1 MSKNLVVKILMDAHD
16 KASGALGRIKASASG
31 LSKELTKTSE
41 ELKAL
46 SRAQKLVEDR
56 VRLDAKIRETTRE
69 MNENRKAVSAL
80 NAEIKKN
87 GTASKAQTAEM
98 ERLASVRERLNEKQ
112 KKQTES
118 LEVLNKKLSEHKI
131 KARDAAAAQ
140 HELDRRTEAATA
152 KMDKQKAAAERIANR
167 KNAISN
173 ASDMAGRIQGV
184 AAKGMAGGVALG
196 GLTAKAVSA
205 GMSEE
210 DAMMGVIRQVQ
221 GLKNADNSLNH
232 AEIAKI
238 RTEIQGLS
246 NELPVATTQ
255 IMEMYEAGARMNV
268 PREELAQYVK
278 TAAAAATAFDAEDM
292 GGLAE
297 NLGRINAN
305 FKLTAEQGRE
315 LADVI
320 NYLDDNA
327 ISSGAAIIDYMNRV
341 SGSMG
346 LAKISEKN
354 VAALGSTLLSQGVDD
369 STAAGAVSA
378 LFTRLSTAPDMKPVR
393 EALKDIGLDAKTVQ
407 KGMVEDANAT
417 VMQIVEAV
425 KKMPKEEQAGILKG
439 LAGGEYN
446 KVFAGLISNTEEW
459 RRQME
464 LANSQDAIGSMARE
478 FETRMGAMSSKWQV
492 FKNQLFNAEAGAG
505 QALFGMLSGL
515 MTTVG
520 GWLNAITRWTAA
532 NPQLAAGIMKVVAV
546 GSMLLVGLSGLALV
560 VSTLLVPMVMA
571 KFAILSLGSSALSA
585 FGMLKS
591 GLMILRTAMMA
602 NPIVLFVSLA
612 VGALILL
619 WANWDKVKA
628 ALIAGWNWLKNVF
641 RQNPLLAAF
650 TGPIGAI
657 VGLIANFD
665 RLKAGL
671 TAGWNWLK
679 NVFRQNPLIAAFT
692 GPIGVIA
699 GLIANFDRLKAAAR
713 SAVEW
718 VRRAIS
724 GGGATPASVGVPN
737 RGFSVG
743 GYTGAGRSN
752 EAAGI
757 VHKGEVVFSQ
767 NDVSRFGGW
776 RIVDALRRGG
786 MAALNWGRGKMGS
799 LQSFV
804 RGSASGLARP
814 SENGR
819 PAPSLVGAVAVPDGF
834 NRSGGGVMPMNIS
847 ININGGNSSP
857 VDIAKEVAR
866 QIEQVARNQA
876 RRARS
881 MFADKD

>member
-1 MSKNLVVKILMDAHD
+1 MRSK
-16 KASGALGRIKASASG
+16 
-31 LSKELTKTSE
+31 
-41 ELKAL
+41 
-46 SRAQKLVEDR
+46 
-56 VRLDAKIRETTRE
+56 
-69 MNENRKAVSAL
+69 
-80 NAEIKKN
+80 
-87 GTASKAQTAEM
+87 
-98 ERLASVRERLNEKQ
+98 

-152 KMDKQKAAAERIANR
+152 KMDKQKTAAERIANR

-210 DAMMGVIRQVQ
+210 DAMLGVIRQVQ

-238 RTEIQGLS
+238 RSEIQGLS
-246 NELPVATTQ
+246 NELPVATTK

-278 TAAAAATAFDAEDM
+278 TAAAAATAFDADDM

-520 GWLNAITRWTAA
+520 GWLNAITQWTAA

-591 GLMILRTAMMA
+591 GLMILRGAMMA
-602 NPIVLFVSLA
+602 NPIVLFVTLA

-671 TAGWNWLK
+671 IAGWNWLK

-692 GPIGVIA
+692 GPIGAIA

-819 PAPSLVGAVAVPDGF
+819 PTPSLVGAVAVPDGF
-834 NRSGGGVMPMNIS
+834 NRSGGGAMPMNIS

-866 QIEQVARNQA
+866 QIEQIARNQA

>member
-1 MSKNLVVKILMDAHD
+1 M
-16 KASGALGRIKASASG
+16 
-31 LSKELTKTSE
+31 
-41 ELKAL
+41 
-46 SRAQKLVEDR
+46 
-56 VRLDAKIRETTRE
+56 
-69 MNENRKAVSAL
+69 
-80 NAEIKKN
+80 
-87 GTASKAQTAEM
+87 
-98 ERLASVRERLNEKQ
+98 
-112 KKQTES
+112 
-118 LEVLNKKLSEHKI
+118 
-131 KARDAAAAQ
+131 
-140 HELDRRTEAATA
+140 
-152 KMDKQKAAAERIANR
+152 
-167 KNAISN
+167 
-173 ASDMAGRIQGV
+173 
-184 AAKGMAGGVALG
+184 
-196 GLTAKAVSA
+196 
-205 GMSEE
+205 
-210 DAMMGVIRQVQ
+210 Q

-305 FKLTAEQGRE
+305 FKLTAEQGRD

-492 FKNQLFNAEAGAG
+492 FKNQLFNAESGAG

-520 GWLNAITRWTAA
+520 GWLNAITQWTAA

-591 GLMILRTAMMA
+591 GLMFLRVAMMT
-602 NPIVLFVSLA
+602 NPIVLFVTLA

-834 NRSGGGVMPMNIS
+834 NRSGGGAMPMNIS

>member
-1 MSKNLVVKILMDAHD
+1 
-16 KASGALGRIKASASG
+16 
-31 LSKELTKTSE
+31 
-41 ELKAL
+41 
-46 SRAQKLVEDR
+46 
-56 VRLDAKIRETTRE
+56 
-69 MNENRKAVSAL
+69 
-80 NAEIKKN
+80 
-87 GTASKAQTAEM
+87 M
-98 ERLASVRERLNEKQ
+98 ERLASVREGLNEKQ

-173 ASDMAGRIQGV
+173 ASDMAGRIQGM

-210 DAMMGVIRQVQ
+210 DAMLGVIRQVQ

-246 NELPVATTQ
+246 NDLPVATTK
-255 IMEMYEAGARMNV
+255 IMEMYEAGGRMNV

-278 TAAAAATAFDAEDM
+278 TAAAAATAFDEEDM

-327 ISSGAAIIDYMNRV
+327 ISSGKAIIDYMNRV

-393 EALKDIGLDAKTVQ
+393 KALKDIGLDAKDVQ

-417 VMQIVEAV
+417 LIKIVEAV

-591 GLMILRTAMMA
+591 GLMILRAAMMA
-602 NPIVLFVSLA
+602 NPIVLFVTLA

-834 NRSGGGVMPMNIS
+834 NRSGGGAMPMNIS

>member
-1 MSKNLVVKILMDAHD
+1 
-16 KASGALGRIKASASG
+16 
-31 LSKELTKTSE
+31 
-41 ELKAL
+41 
-46 SRAQKLVEDR
+46 
-56 VRLDAKIRETTRE
+56 
-69 MNENRKAVSAL
+69 
-80 NAEIKKN
+80 
-87 GTASKAQTAEM
+87 
-98 ERLASVRERLNEKQ
+98 
-112 KKQTES
+112 
-118 LEVLNKKLSEHKI
+118 
-131 KARDAAAAQ
+131 
-140 HELDRRTEAATA
+140 
-152 KMDKQKAAAERIANR
+152 
-167 KNAISN
+167 
-173 ASDMAGRIQGV
+173 
-184 AAKGMAGGVALG
+184 MAGGVALG

-210 DAMMGVIRQVQ
+210 DAMLGVIRQVQ

-246 NELPVATTQ
+246 NDLPVATTK
-255 IMEMYEAGARMNV
+255 IMEMYEAGGRMNV

-278 TAAAAATAFDAEDM
+278 TAAAAATAFDEEDM

-327 ISSGAAIIDYMNRV
+327 ISSGKAIIDYMNRV

-393 EALKDIGLDAKTVQ
+393 KALKDIGLDAKDVQ

-417 VMQIVEAV
+417 LIKIVEAV

-591 GLMILRTAMMA
+591 GLMILRAAMMA
-602 NPIVLFVSLA
+602 NPIVLFVTLA

-834 NRSGGGVMPMNIS
+834 NRSGGGAMPMNIS

>member
-131 KARDAAAAQ
+131 KARDAAAQ

-152 KMDKQKAAAERIANR
+152 KMDKQKTAAERIANR

-210 DAMMGVIRQVQ
+210 DAMLGVIRQVQ

-238 RTEIQGLS
+238 RSEIQGLS
-246 NELPVATTQ
+246 NELPVATTK

-278 TAAAAATAFDAEDM
+278 TAAAAATAFDADDM

-520 GWLNAITRWTAA
+520 GWLNAITQWTAA

-591 GLMILRTAMMA
+591 GLMILRGAMMA
-602 NPIVLFVSLA
+602 NPIVLFVTLA

-671 TAGWNWLK
+671 IAGWNWLK

-692 GPIGVIA
+692 GPIGAIA

-819 PAPSLVGAVAVPDGF
+819 PTPSLVGAVAVPDGF
-834 NRSGGGVMPMNIS
+834 NRSGGGAMPMNIS

-866 QIEQVARNQA
+866 QIEQIARNQA

>member
-1 MSKNLVVKILMDAHD
+1 
-16 KASGALGRIKASASG
+16 
-31 LSKELTKTSE
+31 
-41 ELKAL
+41 
-46 SRAQKLVEDR
+46 
-56 VRLDAKIRETTRE
+56 
-69 MNENRKAVSAL
+69 
-80 NAEIKKN
+80 
-87 GTASKAQTAEM
+87 
-98 ERLASVRERLNEKQ
+98 
-112 KKQTES
+112 
-118 LEVLNKKLSEHKI
+118 
-131 KARDAAAAQ
+131 
-140 HELDRRTEAATA
+140 
-152 KMDKQKAAAERIANR
+152 
-167 KNAISN
+167 
-173 ASDMAGRIQGV
+173 
-184 AAKGMAGGVALG
+184 
-196 GLTAKAVSA
+196 
-205 GMSEE
+205 
-210 DAMMGVIRQVQ
+210 
-221 GLKNADNSLNH
+221 
-232 AEIAKI
+232 
-238 RTEIQGLS
+238 
-246 NELPVATTQ
+246 
-255 IMEMYEAGARMNV
+255 
-268 PREELAQYVK
+268 
-278 TAAAAATAFDAEDM
+278 M

-327 ISSGAAIIDYMNRV
+327 ISSGKAIIDYMNRV

-393 EALKDIGLDAKTVQ
+393 KALKDIGLDAKDVQ

-417 VMQIVEAV
+417 LIKIVEAV

-591 GLMILRTAMMA
+591 GLMILRAAMMA
-602 NPIVLFVSLA
+602 NPIVLFVTLA

-834 NRSGGGVMPMNIS
+834 NRSGGGAMPMNIS

>member
-1 MSKNLVVKILMDAHD
+1 
-16 KASGALGRIKASASG
+16 
-31 LSKELTKTSE
+31 
-41 ELKAL
+41 
-46 SRAQKLVEDR
+46 
-56 VRLDAKIRETTRE
+56 
-69 MNENRKAVSAL
+69 
-80 NAEIKKN
+80 
-87 GTASKAQTAEM
+87 
-98 ERLASVRERLNEKQ
+98 
-112 KKQTES
+112 
-118 LEVLNKKLSEHKI
+118 
-131 KARDAAAAQ
+131 
-140 HELDRRTEAATA
+140 
-152 KMDKQKAAAERIANR
+152 
-167 KNAISN
+167 
-173 ASDMAGRIQGV
+173 
-184 AAKGMAGGVALG
+184 
-196 GLTAKAVSA
+196 
-205 GMSEE
+205 
-210 DAMMGVIRQVQ
+210 
-221 GLKNADNSLNH
+221 
-232 AEIAKI
+232 
-238 RTEIQGLS
+238 
-246 NELPVATTQ
+246 
-255 IMEMYEAGARMNV
+255 
-268 PREELAQYVK
+268 
-278 TAAAAATAFDAEDM
+278 
-292 GGLAE
+292 
-297 NLGRINAN
+297 
-305 FKLTAEQGRE
+305 
-315 LADVI
+315 
-320 NYLDDNA
+320 
-327 ISSGAAIIDYMNRV
+327 
-341 SGSMG
+341 
-346 LAKISEKN
+346 
-354 VAALGSTLLSQGVDD
+354 
-369 STAAGAVSA
+369 
-378 LFTRLSTAPDMKPVR
+378 
-393 EALKDIGLDAKTVQ
+393 
-407 KGMVEDANAT
+407 
-417 VMQIVEAV
+417 
-425 KKMPKEEQAGILKG
+425 
-439 LAGGEYN
+439 
-446 KVFAGLISNTEEW
+446 
-459 RRQME
+459 
-464 LANSQDAIGSMARE
+464 
-478 FETRMGAMSSKWQV
+478 
-492 FKNQLFNAEAGAG
+492 
-505 QALFGMLSGL
+505 

-520 GWLNAITRWTAA
+520 GWLNAITQWTAA

-591 GLMILRTAMMA
+591 GLMILRGAMMA
-602 NPIVLFVSLA
+602 NPIVLFVTLA

-671 TAGWNWLK
+671 VAGWNWLK

-692 GPIGVIA
+692 GPIGAIA

-819 PAPSLVGAVAVPDGF
+819 PTPSLVGAVAVPDGF
-834 NRSGGGVMPMNIS
+834 NRSGGGAMPMNIS

>member
-173 ASDMAGRIQGV
+173 ASDMAGRIQGM

-210 DAMMGVIRQVQ
+210 DAMLGVIRQVQ

-315 LADVI
+315 LAEVI

-393 EALKDIGLDAKTVQ
+393 EALKDIGLDAKDVQ

-417 VMQIVEAV
+417 VMKIVEAV

-520 GWLNAITRWTAA
+520 GWLNAITQWTAA

-591 GLMILRTAMMA
+591 GLMFLRVAMMT
-602 NPIVLFVSLA
+602 NPIVLFVTLA

-819 PAPSLVGAVAVPDGF
+819 PTPSLVGAVAVPDGF
-834 NRSGGGVMPMNIS
+834 NRSGGGAMPMNIS

>member
-1 MSKNLVVKILMDAHD
+1 
-16 KASGALGRIKASASG
+16 
-31 LSKELTKTSE
+31 
-41 ELKAL
+41 
-46 SRAQKLVEDR
+46 
-56 VRLDAKIRETTRE
+56 
-69 MNENRKAVSAL
+69 
-80 NAEIKKN
+80 
-87 GTASKAQTAEM
+87 
-98 ERLASVRERLNEKQ
+98 
-112 KKQTES
+112 
-118 LEVLNKKLSEHKI
+118 
-131 KARDAAAAQ
+131 
-140 HELDRRTEAATA
+140 
-152 KMDKQKAAAERIANR
+152 MDKQKTAAERIANR

-210 DAMMGVIRQVQ
+210 DAMLGVIRQVQ

-238 RTEIQGLS
+238 RSEIQGLS
-246 NELPVATTQ
+246 NELPVATTK

-278 TAAAAATAFDAEDM
+278 TAAAAATAFDADDM

-520 GWLNAITRWTAA
+520 GWLNAITQWTAA

-591 GLMILRTAMMA
+591 GLMILRGAMMA
-602 NPIVLFVSLA
+602 NPIVLFVTLA

-671 TAGWNWLK
+671 IAGWNWLK

-692 GPIGVIA
+692 GPIGAIA

-819 PAPSLVGAVAVPDGF
+819 PTPSLVGAVAVPDGF
-834 NRSGGGVMPMNIS
+834 NRSGGGAMPMNIS

-866 QIEQVARNQA
+866 QIEQIARNQA